1 MGGIIDSDNVDIGD
15 FFEKVGL
22 VRLAKQRQCTSSKV
36 LSRIQLRLAI
46 CICVKGVRRH
56 EKSNLYAVLFCL
68 LWHHYLRNVF
78 IDLYSRYCFT

>member
-36 LSRIQLRLAI
+36 LSRIQLRFAFAS
-46 CICVKGVRRH
+46 KESAG
-56 EKSNLYAVLFCL
+56 KKNLTFMQFFFVCYG
-68 LWHHYLRNVF
+68 
-78 IDLYSRYCFT
+78 III